1 MVCQGSGAGILAS
14 VGTATA
20 QIFGEDIGREVS
32 KAVLITSGRIF
43 SGAVTVV
50 FGGATMIYGKNINE
64 KKGSFERL
72 GSNYVVA
79 DIYRLHKEVDIL
91 AAVGSEGTNDIRVL
105 ASELEKALESL
116 LAKTNNKEGKG
127 PRIENIMFHLS
138 M

>member
-64 KKGSFERL
+64 KRGSFE
-72 GSNYVVA
+72 SNPFIGFYFEDPFFPTVN
-79 DIYRLHKEVDIL
+79 
-91 AAVGSEGTNDIRVL
+91 GPGT
-105 ASELEKALESL
+105 
-116 LAKTNNKEGKG
+116 T
-127 PRIENIMFHLS
+127 F
-138 M
+138 

>member
-1 MVCQGSGAGILAS
+1 MEKVSKDKRITKLIAKDVLWTSTGVTSNSFKIVQLVCQGSGAGILAS

-64 KKGSFERL
+64 KKGSFE
-72 GSNYVVA
+72 SN
-79 DIYRLHKEVDIL
+79 
-91 AAVGSEGTNDIRVL
+91 S
-105 ASELEKALESL
+105 SF
-116 LAKTNNKEGKG
+116 KTW
-127 PRIENIMFHLS
+127 I
-138 M
+138 